1 MLPTTG
7 KVVLVTG
14 ANRGIGK
21 TVAEHL
27 DEAGYCLSLGARE
40 PDSLQAMTRSW
51 DQPRV
56 HFSRYDAQ
64 DHDTHCQWVDATV
77 ATSTA

>member
-27 DEAGYCLSLGARE
+27 YEAGYCLSLGARGTRFS
-40 PDSLQAMTRSW
+40 PGNDSLMGS
-51 DQPRV
+51 
-56 HFSRYDAQ
+56 
-64 DHDTHCQWVDATV
+64 
-77 ATSTA
+77 TSSAF